1 MRLLVNA
8 DDLGLS
14 RTVNASIFQLMSAGR
29 IRSATLIP
37 NGRAF
42 DEAVSEI
49 AHHPRCS
56 FGVHLNIAGGV
67 PVAPPGQLG
76 PILGGDGRFR
86 ASAVRQLVIP
96 TRVRAAVLQEWRSQ
110 IAKVRSAGVEISHI
124 DSHHHTHNL
133 PFLFAALKR
142 VQREFGIR
150 RVRTARCKRPEGSFP
165 ASMTWLG
172 KLIWHQA
179 LRLDGTG
186 TTDSFCSLAQFKR
199 LLEAKRIRSGTV
211 EIVVHPGPKAYE
223 EETGLLASEWW
234 TALMRNHDLISY
246 NDL

>member
-1 MRLLVNA
+1 
-8 DDLGLS
+8 
-14 RTVNASIFQLMSAGR
+14 
-29 IRSATLIP
+29 
-37 NGRAF
+37 
-42 DEAVSEI
+42 
-49 AHHPRCS
+49 
-56 FGVHLNIAGGV
+56 
-67 PVAPPGQLG
+67 
-76 PILGGDGRFR
+76 
-86 ASAVRQLVIP
+86 
-96 TRVRAAVLQEWRSQ
+96 
-110 IAKVRSAGVEISHI
+110 
-124 DSHHHTHNL
+124 
-133 PFLFAALKR
+133 
-142 VQREFGIR
+142 
-150 RVRTARCKRPEGSFP
+150 
-165 ASMTWLG
+165 MTWLG